1 MEAMTK
7 VSSDSDSLK
16 ALDSVGRRLAGVYA
30 EAFLGAA
37 SKAGQA
43 DSASGELRE
52 IANAFSQSGNG
63 IHEFLSSPTVK
74 REIKS
79 KVITS
84 LSKAG
89 ASDFLVDFLGVL
101 NDHDRAQL
109 LPAIADSVEKI
120 LLNRNG
126 KVNVYV
132 TSASDLDEGTAHQLA
147 ESLKTQLG
155 KDPVLQTS
163 INPDILGGL
172 VIQVGDWVWD
182 GSLSKELDGLRDQL
196 FERGNHAIQGGRDRF
211 RSDR

>member
-1 MEAMTK
+1 MSK
-7 VSSDSDSLK
+7 VASHSDSLK

-30 EAFLGAA
+30 EAFLAAAEKAGAA
-37 SKAGQA
+37 ET
-43 DSASGELRE
+43 ASVELR
-52 IANAFSQSGNG
+52 ALADAFGQSENG
-63 IHEFLSSPTVK
+63 IHDFLSSPTVK

-79 KVITS
+79 KVIS
-84 LSKAG
+84 GLSTAG

-101 NDHDRAQL
+101 NDHDRAEL
-109 LPAIADSVEKI
+109 LPAIADSVEGI
-120 LLNRNG
+120 LLNRHG
-126 KVNVYV
+126 KVKVYV
-132 TSASDLDEGTAHQLA
+132 TSASGLDDSTSAHLA
-147 ESLKTQLG
+147 ESLKSKLG

-182 GSLSKELDGLRDQL
+182 GSLSKQLDGLRDQL